1 MTHQE
6 TVWTPNG
13 DAMISPITPIT
24 PPEFEPATSQ
34 QPTLGDLAEMANR
47 ILQADVPGVS

>member
-1 MTHQE
+1 MTQE

-13 DAMISPITPIT
+13 DAMISPIV

-34 QPTLGDLAEMANR
+34 QPTPEQLAELANR

>member
-1 MTHQE
+1 MMIQE
-6 TVWTPNG
+6 IVDTPNG
-13 DAMISPITPIT
+13 DAMISPIV